1 MINDFIR
8 TLLEMSAAEA
18 NDLIRTL
25 REMSAAEANAKIHR
39 QEERY
44 KKRYIAQQY
53 KQAQIK
59 HIQKQYNN
67 TKHK

>member
-1 MINDFIR
+1 MFNFTR
-8 TLLEMSAAEA
+8 LF
-18 NDLIRTL
+18 
-25 REMSAAEANAKIHR
+25 REMRFFEAMSKIHKS
-39 QEERY
+39 EERY
-44 KKRYIAQQY
+44 RKRYALGAY